1 MFDYHKYKKEDGSY
15 LRVAKDKMVDLAL
28 FKSSSQVSVAITYS
42 LLNKKRVAKF
52 GKYRYGASNMYLPR
66 LYEIL
71 SKRFNG
77 GLPLIDRYLHNI
89 GKREIGKAIRE
100 FVQDI
105 ANSLMEERE
114 DLISKQR
121 MAKHGGF
128 DQRLRVFKALREFVT
143 IKNKRLEDN
152 ARYIEKIVQ
161 DDIYRLMSIGKLP
174 LEKKFVTD
182 VTVAAREKIGYDV
195 PADIV
200 FFTTG
205 QLASSIR
212 LHFDIQLHE
221 SEAAHAV

>member
-1 MFDYHKYKKEDGSY
+1 MFDTHKYKKEDGSY
-15 LRVAKDKMVDLAL
+15 IRVAKNRMIDLAL
-28 FKSSSQVSVAITYS
+28 FKSSSQVSVTISYS
-42 LLNKKRVAKF
+42 LLNKKRIAKF
-52 GKYRYGASNMYLPR
+52 GKYKYGATNMYMPR

-89 GKREIGKAIRE
+89 GKREIGKAIRA

-105 ANSLMEERE
+105 ADSLVAERN
-114 DLISKQR
+114 DLLSSQR
-121 MAKHGGF
+121 IAKHGGF
-128 DQRLRVFKALREFVT
+128 DKRLRVFKALREFSTV
-143 IKNKRLEDN
+143 KSKRLEDN
-152 ARYIEKIVQ
+152 AKYIEKIVQ

-174 LEKKFVTD
+174 LEKKFVTE

-195 PADIV
+195 PADVV

-212 LHFDIQLHE
+212 LHFDIQLQE
-221 SEAAHAV
+221 SEAIHAV